1 MKILYGVCNLGLG
14 HATRSLPLI
23 KALIERGDEVYIL
36 STGNAL
42 SLLKKELRSSVKEY
56 IDYPGYPPLER
67 NYGSRSFYFV
77 LMSDLVRTG
86 KAIIKERIFCGKI
99 IRRFGIDKIVTD
111 GRYGLFS
118 YRIPSF
124 LISHQLHFEL
134 MFFKK
139 LSEKSTEFAN
149 SIHFRNF
156 SRVLIPDF
164 ANSERSLSGNLSHNI
179 TLLPP
184 SYLRYIG
191 ILSSY
196 KKIDVPQDIDY
207 LFVISGFIEDKK
219 ESFVSELFR
228 QAKKLNG
235 KKVFVLGKPGE
246 SNVILDREH
255 NITAYSYVSGEKRV
269 ELMNRAKLIIARA
282 GYTTLMDLAE
292 LEKKALLV
300 PTPGMGEQKYLARF
314 HKEKGNFYSVEQ
326 SEISLL
332 RDTEIARKFRG
343 FHAVHKTDVSVKNFL
358 RAIDRFQALP

>member
-42 SLLKKELRSSVKEY
+42 SLLKKELGLSVKEY

-67 NYGSRSFYFV
+67 NYGSKSFYFV

-246 SNVILDREH
+246 SNVIFDREH

-269 ELMNRAKLIIARA
+269 ELMNRVKLIIARA

-326 SEISLL
+326 SEINLL
-332 RDTEIARKFRG
+332 RDTGIAKKFRG
-343 FHAVHKTDVSVKNFL
+343 FHAVHKTDVSMKNFL